1 MKIKGITDECF
12 GDYKKA
18 AMYIAMPYCSF
29 KCDKENGTQLCQ
41 NWELTTAPTIT
52 INNKEL
58 IERYLN
64 NPITE
69 AIIFSGLEPLDS
81 FTEIYCFIKE
91 LRLRGCNDD
100 VVIYTGYNKDEVFND
115 AYKPL
120 FYLKNI
126 YVKFGRFRPNEEA
139 HYDEV
144 LGVKLAS
151 SNQYAEKLS

>member
-1 MKIKGITDECF
+1 MFVKGIIDEDF
-12 GDYKKA
+12 VNYKKPS
-18 AMYIAMPYCSF
+18 MVIEFPYCDF
-29 KCDKENGTQLCQ
+29 KCDKECGQIICQ
-41 NWELTTAPTIT
+41 NRLLVFEPNVEIDKYKIQSRFL
-52 INNKEL
+52 NNK
-58 IERYLN
+58 
-64 NPITE
+64 ITT
-69 AIIFSGLEPLDS
+69 AIIFQGLEPLDS

-100 VVIYTGYNKDEVFND
+100 VVIYTGYNKNEVFND

>member
-12 GDYKKA
+12 GDYSKA
-18 AMYIAMPYCSF
+18 AMYIAMPTCSF
-29 KCDKENGTQLCQ
+29 KCDKENKTQLCQ
-41 NWELTTAPTIT
+41 NWELASAPTIEID
-52 INNKEL
+52 INTL
-58 IERYLN
+58 INRYLN

-81 FTEIYCFIKE
+81 FIEVYCFVKK
-91 LRLRGCNDD
+91 LRQRGCTDD
-100 VVIYTGYNKDEVFND
+100 IVIYTGYNKDEVFND

-120 FYLKNI
+120 FYLGNI